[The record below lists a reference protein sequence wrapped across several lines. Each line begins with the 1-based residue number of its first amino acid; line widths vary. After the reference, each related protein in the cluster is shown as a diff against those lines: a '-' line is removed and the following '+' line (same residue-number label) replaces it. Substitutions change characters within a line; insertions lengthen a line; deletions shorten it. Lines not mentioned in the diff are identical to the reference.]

1 MNYITSLL
9 LLSSNTFLH
18 PTTTYL
24 QSMNDSIVLVTSSV
38 STELT
43 TLGYDPIST
52 ISGVNGTNNIDYI
65 KLLNDTNS
73 TFVQL
78 DNSETEIDDSSS
90 NSEDV
95 SSNDEQIALMNSSSD
110 FSDESDEGNDSDDN
124 GDEVENMENN
134 QANESDT
141 QNEDDRVL
149 NYDTSSSENE
159 NGNEN
164 ESQLEQEHQHYY
176 YKNRLKFYNHFLR
189 YPEMAINNNDDR
201 AELASTKNDLLV
213 RLPKL
218 NNRRLTGSSRKK
230 TLKSKSKSKSSKLKH
245 KSRKSHKRRPK
256 LLKSKNVETNEIT
269 TVEVITLTI
278 TKVLARHD
286 LAAIVTPI
294 QQHQSGHLI
303 IGYPLP
309 IATKSRLHD
318 YYKSSGVLKEVDAN
332 PTEEY
337 DSGDGKENTQQ
348 NPIPEKMRLPTNDDP
363 YSLKPTHHYD
373 PSATMQNPH
382 KQFTNRTGNF
392 EIPTNVQDIDDI
404 TFPIDLSSLDSTLNL
419 YSILPINQTNLPD
432 VNTLSLA
439 PGTGSVPPR
448 YSNHHSEFTVER
460 PPRPSR
466 TKKRPRIKAKKTM
479 KVSTQIS
486 SAMSK
491 SIHITRIGS
500 TSSGIAS
507 GITNIVIPNSS
518 SSIYDN
524 YQDSSSDKQP
534 VSLSMPTKT
543 ITMTTDTTSEPV
555 TITEKLDKPKFPD
568 IFTIIRSKLL
578 SKKPQETKLHSPTS
592 TGARSSKLMSSSSS
606 NNNKPE
612 ISKTTK
618 EYNQTQENTLY
629 NTTKAVPKTSV
640 VSSTTSTKPNDQGNN
655 ILNSFIQFTE
665 TIHSRIR
672 FPTADDNNNN
682 AGNNY
687 HRRFTGVV
695 LPENR
700 QFIFRSASQN
710 LSFPVLGLIVL
721 LLLLPGLLIII
732 M

>member
-43 TLGYDPIST
+43 ALAYDPIST

-78 DNSETEIDDSSS
+78 DNSDTDIDDSSS

-141 QNEDDRVL
+141 QNENDRVL

-159 NGNEN
+159 NEN
-164 ESQLEQEHQHYY
+164 EM
-176 YKNRLKFYNHFLR
+176 KMK
-189 YPEMAINNNDDR
+189 
-201 AELASTKNDLLV
+201 TKN
-213 RLPKL
+213 PQ
-218 NNRRLTGSSRKK
+218 
-230 TLKSKSKSKSSKLKH
+230 SKSKSKSSKLKH

-256 LLKSKNVETNEIT
+256 LLKSKDVETNEIT

-309 IATKSRLHD
+309 IATKSRLM
-318 YYKSSGVLKEVDAN
+318 
-332 PTEEY
+332 T
-337 DSGDGKENTQQ
+337 
-348 NPIPEKMRLPTNDDP
+348 I
-363 YSLKPTHHYD
+363 
-373 PSATMQNPH
+373 
-382 KQFTNRTGNF
+382 
-392 EIPTNVQDIDDI
+392 I
-404 TFPIDLSSLDSTLNL
+404 NL
-419 YSILPINQTNLPD
+419 
-432 VNTLSLA
+432 VV
-439 PGTGSVPPR
+439 TGSVPPR

-507 GITNIVIPNSS
+507 G
-518 SSIYDN
+518 YK
-524 YQDSSSDKQP
+524 YSDP
-534 VSLSMPTKT
+534 
-543 ITMTTDTTSEPV
+543 
-555 TITEKLDKPKFPD
+555 
-568 IFTIIRSKLL
+568 
-578 SKKPQETKLHSPTS
+578 
-592 TGARSSKLMSSSSS
+592 
-606 NNNKPE
+606 
-612 ISKTTK
+612 
-618 EYNQTQENTLY
+618 
-629 NTTKAVPKTSV
+629 
-640 VSSTTSTKPNDQGNN
+640 
-655 ILNSFIQFTE
+655 
-665 TIHSRIR
+665 
-672 FPTADDNNNN
+672 
-682 AGNNY
+682 
-687 HRRFTGVV
+687 
-695 LPENR
+695 
-700 QFIFRSASQN
+700 
-710 LSFPVLGLIVL
+710 
-721 LLLLPGLLIII
+721 
-732 M
+732 